1 VSAVNQKRD
10 YYGVLGVSRDASGEE
25 LKKAYRRLALQYHPD
40 KNPGNHEAEEQFK
53 ELSEA
58 YQVLSDP
65 DKRRQYDQF
74 GHAATD
80 GGGFG
85 GFRPG
90 DFGAGS
96 FNDLFNDLF
105 GDLFGAAGGPGA
117 RARTR
122 GRRGEDL
129 RYNLELSFEQ
139 AVFGAEVT
147 IQVPRHVECAACGG
161 SGARAG
167 TRPVTCP
174 TCRGMGQVRYTQGF
188 FSINKTC
195 PQCRGEGRNIES
207 PCPACR
213 GAGLTREMITLAVKI
228 PAGVETGSRLK
239 LTGEGERGIRG
250 GPPGDLYVVITVREH
265 PIFERQGDDVACEVP
280 ISIVQAALGVEIEVP
295 TLEGKVS
302 LKAPPGTQSGKVFRL
317 KGKGI
322 PHLSAYGRGDQLVV
336 VKVETPTKL
345 NAKQRK
351 LLEEFA
357 KASDEETNPLGK
369 RFLEKVKELFG

>member
-80 GGGFG
+80 GGGVG

>member
-1 VSAVNQKRD
+1 MSQKRD
-10 YYGVLGVSRDASGEE
+10 YYEVLGVSRDATAEE

-40 KNPGNHEAEEQFK
+40 KNPDDRTAEEKFK

-65 DKRRQYDQF
+65 ERRRQYDAF
-74 GHAATD
+74 GHAAAD
-80 GGGFG
+80 GAGFG

-90 DFGAGS
+90 DFGAGT

-105 GDLFGAAGGPGA
+105 GDLFGGTGTGQ
-117 RARTR
+117 RTRSR

-129 RYNLELSFEQ
+129 RYNLELSFEE
-139 AVFGAEVT
+139 AAFGTEAT

-161 SGARAG
+161 SGAKAG
-167 TRPVTCP
+167 TRPAVCP
-174 TCRGMGQVRYTQGF
+174 TCRGMGQVRYVQGF

-195 PQCRGEGRNIES
+195 PQCRGEGRVVDT
-207 PCPACR
+207 PCPECR
-213 GAGLTREMITLAVKI
+213 GVGLGRETARLSVKI
-228 PAGVETGSRLK
+228 PPGVETGSRLK
-239 LTGEGERGIRG
+239 LTGEGERGVRG
-250 GPPGDLYVVITVREH
+250 GPPGDLYVVISVREH
-265 PIFERQGDDVACEVP
+265 PIFVRQGDDVVCEVP
-280 ISIVQAALGVEIEVP
+280 ISFVQAALGADIEVP
-295 TLEGKVS
+295 TLDGKVS
-302 LKAPPGTQSGKVFRL
+302 LKIPAGTQSGKVFRL

-322 PHLSAYGRGDQLVV
+322 PHLTGYGRGDQHVV

-357 KASDEETNPLGK
+357 RVSDEETHPLGK
-369 RFLEKVKELFG
+369 SFFDKVKELFG